1 MINVYLIKQESY
13 DICDMPLYMWKPTE
27 PEAESQLNREFDIFY
42 PQNVVL
48 ALVTPANAKKG
59 RLC

>member
-27 PEAESQLNREFDIFY
+27 PEAESQLNRELDIFY
-42 PQNVVL
+42 PQMWF
-48 ALVTPANAKKG
+48 
-59 RLC
+59 